1 MGRKGRKNGGQLLR
15 DGMGRGGK
23 GKNGG
28 SVRREEG
35 ERMENKGKGGACP
48 TNEKKSF
55 PRPWVTASAAS
66 E

>member
-1 MGRKGRKNGGQLLR
+1 MGRKGR
-15 DGMGRGGK
+15 
-23 GKNGG
+23 KNGG